1 MSWPVDEKVKRIRA
15 ARAAIANARLE
26 GREPS
31 PETFALLDR
40 FIAGTP
46 YFPHFAQRSSFRWS
60 ARAIL
65 TTRCHDGSLMTPS
78 SI

>member
-40 FIAGTP
+40 FIAGEITIEQALEVTK
-46 YFPHFAQRSSFRWS
+46 HLRR
-60 ARAIL
+60 
-65 TTRCHDGSLMTPS
+65 
-78 SI
+78 